1 MPPHPQVF
9 PPLSEGAI
17 ASYDYYDFA
26 SSVGYKTFYPAD
38 FSGATYSLVTETIY
52 SHAGY
57 TAGEC
62 DLDFDVEFKRACDIK
77 GDVWVNVPCVRFNA
91 TGGGLTIGYT
101 IQVYIRKYSTT
112 ETDLGNAITAD
123 NQTEISPTSFVSNMN
138 ALKITVAQTH
148 FNAGDK
154 LRVSLVFV
162 GTAEATRIAVGHDP
176 KNRTDIGT
184 TGWWTTAGGAQS
196 KVDIPFVLN
205 N

>member
-62 DLDFDVEFKRACDIK
+62 DLDFDIEFKRACDIK
-77 GDVWVNVPCVRFNA
+77 GDVIINIPCARYNPSGSPA
-91 TGGGLTIGYT
+91 TIGYT
-101 IQVYIRKYSTT
+101 ATVYIRHWDGTT
-112 ETDLGNAITAD
+112 ETELGNAVATQSDSIGTV
-123 NQTEISPTSFVSNMN
+123 TWHYKMN
-138 ALKITVAQTH
+138 ALKVTVADTH
-148 FNAGDK
+148 FAAGET
-154 LRVSLVFV
+154 LRVTVVFV
-162 GTAEATRIAVGHDP
+162 QTGAERVYLGHDP
-176 KNRTDIGT
+176 KGRTFTNWTYGT
-184 TGWWTTAGGAQS
+184 QMR
-196 KVDIPFVLN
+196 VDVPFRLN